1 MKAMT
6 DEETRPAEP
15 IDHPTRVL
23 VVDDNYPSAMT
34 LTWAMEENG
43 HDVRTAYNGAQAV
56 EMAKDFHPEV
66 VLLDI
71 GMPVMN
77 GLETCKALRQQPN
90 MDDILIIAQTA
101 WGDEAMRG
109 RTEEAGFDAHLVKPV
124 DLEEVERLI
133 ATAHPVAG

>member
-1 MKAMT
+1 MT
-6 DEETRPAEP
+6 DPDTKPGGAL
-15 IDHPTRVL
+15 DHPTRVL

-43 HDVRTAYNGAQAV
+43 HDVRTAYNGADAV
-56 EMAKDFHPEV
+56 VMARDFHPEV

-77 GLETCKALRQQPN
+77 GLEACKALRRQPD
-90 MDDILIIAQTA
+90 MGDTLIIAQTA

-109 RTEEAGFDAHLVKPV
+109 KTEEAGFDVHLVKPV
-124 DLEEVERLI
+124 DLDEVERLI
-133 ATAHPVAG
+133 ATAHSVPG